1 MVPISGSTQSGIPF
15 FKWTQRFVCKL
26 ANAGRVDGWAFQ
38 RPGGA
43 RALAADYRTNIFKKL
58 EVIQATTLLIEPE
71 CEIWDEYGIQRS
83 GRRFFTTQCII
94 AKVPPHLI
102 ELQAQWS
109 ADRAQGK
116 GTVQRSMRQT
126 YAEVRN
132 MKEALKVPS
141 DSL

>member
-1 MVPISGSTQSGIPF
+1 MVPISGLTQSGIPF

-26 ANAGRVDGWAFQ
+26 ASAGRVDGWAFQ

-58 EVIQATTLLIEPE
+58 EVIQTTTLLIEPE
-71 CEIWDEYGIQRS
+71 CKIWDEYGIQRS

-109 ADRAQGK
+109 ADRAKGK

>member
-1 MVPISGSTQSGIPF
+1 M
-15 FKWTQRFVCKL
+15 CKL
-26 ANAGRVDGWAFQ
+26 ASVGRVDGWAFQ
-38 RPGGA
+38 RAGVA

-58 EVIQATTLLIEPE
+58 EVIQSTTLLIEPE

-83 GRRFFTTQCII
+83 GRRFFITQCII

-102 ELQAQWS
+102 KLQAQWS
-109 ADRAQGK
+109 ADWAKGK
-116 GTVQRSMRQT
+116 GTVQRNMRQT
-126 YAEVRN
+126 YAEVKN

>member
-1 MVPISGSTQSGIPF
+1 M
-15 FKWTQRFVCKL
+15 
-26 ANAGRVDGWAFQ
+26 DGWAFQ

-43 RALAADYRTNIFKKL
+43 RALASDYRVNIFKKL

-109 ADRAQGK
+109 VDRSKGK
-116 GTVQRSMRQT
+116 GMVQRTMRQT